1 MNRIIA
7 EVTSEDDNA
16 VKMELSLVNDQ
27 DDIKIAIIDTD
38 RDSLDHTKCTMGN
51 FSVSNVESIIQ
62 FLQMFLTMIK
72 KNKVPTGPIHRSSGD

>member
-1 MNRIIA
+1 MNRITT

-16 VKMELSLVNDQ
+16 VKMEMSLINDQ
-27 DDIKIAIIDTD
+27 DDIKIAIIDKD
-38 RDSLDHTKCTMGN
+38 YVAGPQMSAMGN

-72 KNKVPTGPIHRSSGD
+72 KNKIPTGPINRVIGD